1 MTSKEEKAESDIG
14 RMRKRC
20 MITVHQSKRNK
31 AVKQEL
37 LLVEKQE
44 KRMAQAAMKAKP
56 ATWKTAL
63 ENKIPQKV
71 YTGLESAFCKGFSLV
86 FQQGRAVIEKGCRKE
101 DIQADYAIQDFA
113 VQLKGSRKELKKLH
127 RQAKQADLIN
137 LAVTT
142 VEGIGLGAL
151 GIGMPDIVLF
161 LGTLLKGIYETALH
175 YGFDYDSRQ
184 EQLLILKMMEVS
196 LSNGAD
202 WAGKNSEVDE
212 MLSQKAAEATDED
225 FQSQIKATA
234 SAFAVDM
241 LLLKF
246 VQGLPVVG
254 ILGGAA
260 NPVYYRKVMNY
271 VQLKYR
277 KRYLLKQKGGVPF
290 EDALQ

>member
-1 MTSKEEKAESDIG
+1 MK
-14 RMRKRC
+14 M
-20 MITVHQSKRNK
+20 VNQNKRNK
-31 AVKQEL
+31 AVNQEL
-37 LLVEKQE
+37 LLVENQE

-56 ATWKTAL
+56 ETWKTAL
-63 ENKIPQKV
+63 ESRIPHKV

-86 FQQGRAVIEKGCRKE
+86 FQQGRTVIEKGYRKE

-113 VQLKGSRKELKKLH
+113 VQVKGNRKELRKLH

-142 VEGIGLGAL
+142 VEGIGLGAF

-161 LGTLLKGIYETALH
+161 LGTLLKGIYETVLH
-175 YGFDYDSRQ
+175 YGFDYASRR

-202 WAGKNSEVDE
+202 WPSKNSEIDE
-212 MLSQKAAEATDED
+212 MLSQETAEVTDDD

-241 LLLKF
+241 ILLKF
-246 VQGLPVVG
+246 VQSLPVVG

-271 VQLKYR
+271 VRLKYH
-277 KRYLLKQKGGVPF
+277 KRYLLKQKGSVPF
-290 EDALQ
+290 ADTSENTAQ

>member
-1 MTSKEEKAESDIG
+1 MK
-14 RMRKRC
+14 M
-20 MITVHQSKRNK
+20 VHQSKRNK
-31 AVKQEL
+31 AINQEL

-56 ATWKTAL
+56 VTWKTAL
-63 ENKIPQKV
+63 ESRIPQKV

-86 FQQGRAVIEKGCRKE
+86 FQQGRTVIEMGYRKE
-101 DIQADYAIQDFA
+101 NIQADYAIQDFA
-113 VQLKGSRKELKKLH
+113 VQLKGNRKELRKLH

-142 VEGIGLGAL
+142 VEGIGLGTL

-196 LSNGAD
+196 LSNGVD
-202 WAGKNSEVDE
+202 WASKNSEVDE
-212 MLSQKAAEATDED
+212 MLSQETAEVTDED
-225 FQSQIKATA
+225 LRSQIKATA

-246 VQGLPVVG
+246 VQGMPVVG

-260 NPVYYRKVMNY
+260 NPIYYRKVMNY

-277 KRYLLKQKGGVPF
+277 KRYLMKQKGGVPF
-290 EDALQ
+290 EYTL

>member
-1 MTSKEEKAESDIG
+1 MK
-14 RMRKRC
+14 M
-20 MITVHQSKRNK
+20 VNQSKRNK
-31 AVKQEL
+31 AVNQEL

-44 KRMAQAAMKAKP
+44 KRMAQVAMKAKP
-56 ATWKTAL
+56 AAWKTVL
-63 ENKIPQKV
+63 ESKIPQKV

-86 FQQGRAVIEKGCRKE
+86 FQQGRAVIEKSCRKE

-113 VQLKGSRKELKKLH
+113 VQIKGNRKELRKLH
-127 RQAKQADLIN
+127 RQAKQADLLN

-175 YGFDYDSRQ
+175 YGFDYAPRR

-196 LSNGAD
+196 LITGAD
-202 WAGKNSEVDE
+202 WASKNSEVDE
-212 MLSQKAAEATDED
+212 MLYQETAEVTDED

-260 NPVYYRKVMNY
+260 NPIYYRKVMNY
-271 VQLKYR
+271 VQLKYH
-277 KRYLLKQKGGVPF
+277 KRYLLKQNGGVPF
-290 EDALQ
+290 EDKVQ